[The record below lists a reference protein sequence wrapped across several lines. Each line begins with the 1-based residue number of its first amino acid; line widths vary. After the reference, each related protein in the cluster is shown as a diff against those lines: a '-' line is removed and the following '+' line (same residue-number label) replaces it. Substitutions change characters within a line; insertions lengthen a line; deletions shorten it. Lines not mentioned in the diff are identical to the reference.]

1 MEVSM
6 RGAVAL
12 RQLRHQ
18 LQDSAGEDFP
28 QGVLTEL
35 LVLHDVCRSLDLNVF
50 QAREILGES
59 GWRCVAEYI
68 NGPSCDGINWERIR
82 QLGLDSTTR

>member
-12 RQLRHQ
+12 RQLRHEI
-18 LQDSAGEDFP
+18 QDSAGEDFP

-35 LVLHDVCRSLDLNVF
+35 LILHDVCRSLDLNVF
-50 QAREILGES
+50 QAREILGDPS
-59 GWRCVAEYI
+59 WRCVADHI
-68 NGPSCDGINWERIR
+68 NAPAAINVNWDHVKEVI
-82 QLGLDSTTR
+82 GE